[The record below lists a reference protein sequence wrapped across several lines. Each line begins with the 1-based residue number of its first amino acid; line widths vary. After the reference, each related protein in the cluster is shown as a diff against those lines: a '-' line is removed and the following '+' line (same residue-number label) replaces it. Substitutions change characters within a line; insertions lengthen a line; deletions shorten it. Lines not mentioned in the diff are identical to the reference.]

1 MLCHFFSALNTVST
15 PFLRTDN
22 HIDCIMSENNKKRS
36 INDVLVWNNK
46 KVAANSIQPLIFG
59 ELIGDID
66 HEQGDESTVRYSGR
80 GSVS

>member
-1 MLCHFFSALNTVST
+1 MLFEIKALAHLRPPVST
-15 PFLRTDN
+15 HN
-22 HIDCIMSENNKKRS
+22 HIYCTHNHFHCIMSENNKKRS

-66 HEQGDESTVRYSGR
+66 HEQGDESV
-80 GSVS
+80 

>member
-1 MLCHFFSALNTVST
+1 
-15 PFLRTDN
+15 
-22 HIDCIMSENNKKRS
+22 MSENNKKRS

-66 HEQGDESTVRYSGR
+66 QEQGDESTERYSGR
-80 GSVS
+80 GSVT